1 MSIDFG
7 DLDNDK
13 NIQEKL
19 SNLHNSVE
27 KIEIML
33 EKLRTADIYEQ
44 LSLKQKVDYD
54 LFIAYTLNTLY
65 WLYLRIKNEDPNK
78 NDVKNQLNR
87 VKEYML
93 KAKQANERN
102 TIRPKLNQAVAGRF
116 IKHGI
121 SHKDGENV
129 PAPNKKIKFQD

>member
-1 MSIDFG
+1 MPIDFG
-7 DLDNDK
+7 DLENDK
-13 NIQEKL
+13 HIQEKL
-19 SNLHNSVE
+19 TNLHNSVE

-44 LSLKQKVDYD
+44 LSQKQKVDYD

-93 KAKQANERN
+93 KAKQAHERN
-102 TIRPKLNQAVAGRF
+102 TIRPKLDQAVAGRF
-116 IKHGI
+116 IRHGI
-121 SHKDGENV
+121 SKDGESE
-129 PAPNKKIKFQD
+129 PTLNKKIKFQD